1 MAIIASPLDDLAEDL
16 TRVLNIPFKA
26 TGRGTVV
33 FREPLRV
40 TDWSV
45 PMIFDGHAAR
55 DGDALVPTGFVGHA
69 LFAALRSTARSGDG
83 RPWWTCTLSEHGA
96 RAIVEAVDQPEDE
109 GWLIGLD
116 VLLDDRTPLVVA
128 PRKPRPLDRQV
139 A

>member
-55 DGDALVPTGFVGHA
+55 DGDALVPTDFVGHV
-69 LFAALRSTARSGDG
+69 LFAALRSTAHDG
-83 RPWWTCTLSEHGA
+83 A
-96 RAIVEAVDQPEDE
+96 A
-109 GWLIGLD
+109 
-116 VLLDDRTPLVVA
+116 
-128 PRKPRPLDRQV
+128 
-139 A
+139 

>member
-1 MAIIASPLDDLAEDL
+1 MAINTSRLDDLAEDL
-16 TRVLNIPFKA
+16 TRVLNIPFRVN
-26 TGRGTVV
+26 GRGTIV
-33 FREPLRV
+33 FRQPLRV

-55 DGDALVPTGFVGHA
+55 QSEALVPTDFVGHV
-69 LFAALRSTARSGDG
+69 LFAALRSTAKGGDH

-96 RAIVEAVDQPEDE
+96 RAIVEAVEETEDE

-116 VLLDDRTPLVVA
+116 VLLDDVTPVVVSR
-128 PRKPRPLDRQV
+128 PSRPLARRV

>member
-55 DGDALVPTGFVGHA
+55 DGDALVPTDFVGHV
-69 LFAALRSTARSGDG
+69 LFAALRSTAMGGDG
-83 RPWWTCTLSEHGA
+83 RPWWTCALSEHA
-96 RAIVEAVDQPEDE
+96 ANAVVEAVDQPEDE

-116 VLLDDRTPLVVA
+116 VLLDDRTPPVVA
-128 PRKPRPLDRQV
+128 PRKSRPLDRQV